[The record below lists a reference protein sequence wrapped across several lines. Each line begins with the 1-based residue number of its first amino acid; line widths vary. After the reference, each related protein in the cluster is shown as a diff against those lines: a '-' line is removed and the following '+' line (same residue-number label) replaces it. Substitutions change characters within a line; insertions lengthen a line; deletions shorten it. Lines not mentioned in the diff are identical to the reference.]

1 MKILETLGR
10 NSDFGTVLFQLYFN
24 KSENGDRG
32 REGREKRW
40 EERKTDRQLKKEKWG
55 TENDRVRESEVE

>member
-1 MKILETLGR
+1 LELFYF
-10 NSDFGTVLFQLYFN
+10 NSN

-40 EERKTDRQLKKEKWG
+40 EERETDRQLKKEKWG
-55 TENDRVRESEVE
+55 TEDDRVRESEVE

>member
-1 MKILETLGR
+1 M
-10 NSDFGTVLFQLYFN
+10 DLFYFNFN

>member
-40 EERKTDRQLKKEKWG
+40 EERETDRQLKKEKWG
-55 TENDRVRESEVE
+55 TEDDRVRESEIE